1 MEHHG
6 FAVANR
12 LCGIASADEFGKQR
26 LGAAFGEGI
35 NQAGFRGNTV
45 GGGAKKL
52 RPIRRHSREAQSY
65 KEKAEFFHH

>member
-1 MEHHG
+1 MEHHC
-6 FAVANR
+6 FAIANGWR
-12 LCGIASADEFGKQR
+12 GIAGADAFGKQR
-26 LGAAFGEGI
+26 LEATFGEGI

-65 KEKAEFFHH
+65 KEKAEFFHY